1 MFHHTY
7 THTYI
12 KHPLILHKNN
22 NESHKHWVIF
32 QIVFRTLHKNTLKW
46 RKNSTDGEF
55 SGIVVQCCFWLSI
68 FVVFFFLNV
77 FVVVGRN
84 DILQFRGT
92 RVKFSSPFT
101 LVSFF
106 NATMGITFIRSD
118 SCCFALYGWKL
129 KRKKYKISRTKQH
142 MKCCSMLT
150 WQDLILNRR
159 CPCWM
164 PTFCR
169 DFPYHNRMANIMRLL
184 SHWQTIPNN

>member
-1 MFHHTY
+1 MGYFSNCLSHITQ
-7 THTYI
+7 
-12 KHPLILHKNN
+12 KHVKMMKKFNRRWILRYCG
-22 NESHKHWVIF
+22 SMLF
-32 QIVFRTLHKNTLKW
+32 LTLDFRC
-46 RKNSTDGEF
+46 
-55 SGIVVQCCFWLSI
+55 I
-68 FVVFFFLNV
+68 FFLNV

-118 SCCFALYGWKL
+118 SCCFTLYGWKL